1 LQANVINAS
10 IDESK
15 LANNA
20 VTRDKILNNS
30 VSNEKIATG
39 VSTEKLQQTTFADNP
54 NALVNGEALDVSLN
68 KIQYQAKD
76 FSSEAEIRWC
86 PGCGDYIILK
96 QLQMALAKSGSIP
109 HQTAVISGI
118 GCSSRLPYY
127 MNTYGFHTI
136 HGRALPIATGL
147 KKTNPELEVWVAT
160 GDGDSLSIGTNHF
173 VHCLRRD
180 IDINII
186 LFNNKI
192 YGLTKGQYS
201 PTSDLGQYSKSTPQG
216 SEEAPLNVMELA
228 LASGAKFIARS
239 ADRFASHLQEVFIK
253 SKNHYGTSFVEVL
266 QNCPIFNDG
275 IFDIY
280 TQKDQSK
287 NNIIFL
293 EEGSPI
299 VFGNNN
305 DLTIVIEN
313 LKPKITKG
321 GYLQIGLTINKKR
334 KWMLVI
340 PDID

>member
-1 LQANVINAS
+1 MANM
-10 IDESK
+10 
-15 LANNA
+15 
-20 VTRDKILNNS
+20 
-30 VSNEKIATG
+30 
-39 VSTEKLQQTTFADNP
+39 
-54 NALVNGEALDVSLN
+54 
-68 KIQYQAKD
+68 QYQAKD

-147 KKTNPELEVWVAT
+147 KKTKPELEVWVAT

-299 VFGNNN
+299 VFGDNN

-313 LKPKITKG
+313 LKPKITKLSEVCEENLWIHEKENKQKALILSQLG
-321 GYLQIGLTINKKR
+321 FEEFSNFPLPFGIIFEKNEKKSKMSTKAQLNDFQLIN
-334 KWMLVI
+334 VI
-340 PDID
+340 KSRSFEIS

>member
-1 LQANVINAS
+1 M
-10 IDESK
+10 
-15 LANNA
+15 
-20 VTRDKILNNS
+20 
-30 VSNEKIATG
+30 
-39 VSTEKLQQTTFADNP
+39 DN
-54 NALVNGEALDVSLN
+54 
-68 KIQYQAKD
+68 KQYQAKD
-76 FSSEAEIRWC
+76 FASEAEIRWC

-109 HQTAVISGI
+109 HQTAVVSGI

-216 SEEAPLNVMELA
+216 SEEVPLNVMELA

-239 ADRFASHLQEVFIK
+239 ADRYASHLQETLIQ
-253 SKNHYGTSFVEVL
+253 SKKHLGTSFVEVL

-275 IFDIY
+275 IFDHY

-287 NNIIFL
+287 NHSIFL
-293 EEGSPI
+293 EEGKPL
-299 VFGNNN
+299 VFGHDNE
-305 DLTIVIEN
+305 LTLIIEN
-313 LKPKITKG
+313 LKPKILKITEVSEDKLWIHEKENKQKALILSQLG
-321 GYLQIGLTINKKR
+321 FEEFSNFPLPFGIIYEKNLKKLNLDKKTQINENQLLNIIKNQSFEIK
-334 KWMLVI
+334 
-340 PDID
+340 